1 MWNRLRTF
9 RRHQFG
15 VRNRAPWLSIFNHA
29 LHQFHEN
36 DLFTPAAAMSYFGLL
51 TLFPLLLVLLTFGNH
66 FEIGSEMLRRAVEV
80 YPGSREFLRATV
92 RSLENVSA
100 KVIITCIV
108 VTLWAGSWVFNVVER
123 AINRLWGTR
132 PRAMLRGRGLTLLMI
147 GGVGVLLAVSIFLTS
162 LLVALRDFASRLT
175 PRQLERYAWLA
186 IIGDGVWQFVYA
198 VVSVLVTIT
207 LFTFVY
213 RVMPNGRVT
222 LRDSIPGAV
231 VAGLLWEVSK
241 YGFASLLHY
250 FHYDQIYGSVGAVVA
265 VLTWSYVSSLIM
277 LFGAQLSVVF
287 HQETSG
293 LHEEVTE
300 PQQLK
305 ADSPAPAAH

>member
-1 MWNRLRTF
+1 MWKRIRSF
-9 RRHQFG
+9 QRQHFG
-15 VRNRAPWLSIFNHA
+15 VRNRAPWLSMFSHA

-51 TLFPLLLVLLTFGNH
+51 TLFPLLLVLLSFSNH
-66 FEIGSEMLRRAVEV
+66 FDMGSEMLRRAVEV
-80 YPGSREFLRATV
+80 YPGSREFLRSTV
-92 RSLENVSA
+92 RSLENVSTE
-100 KVIITCIV
+100 VIVTCII

-147 GGVGVLLAVSIFLTS
+147 GGVGVLLTVSIFLTS
-162 LLVALRDFASRLT
+162 LLVALREFASRLT
-175 PRQLERYAWLA
+175 PRQLEHYSWLGY
-186 IIGDGVWQFVYA
+186 IGDGVWQIVFA
-198 VVSVLVTIT
+198 VVSVLVTVT

-231 VAGLLWEVSK
+231 VAGLLWELAK
-241 YGFASLLHY
+241 YIFASSLRY

-265 VLTWSYVSSLIM
+265 VLTWSYVSSLIL

-287 HQETSG
+287 HQEHSAA
-293 LHEEVTE
+293 HEEVTE
-300 PQQLK
+300 PQ
-305 ADSPAPAAH
+305 AAGDTTMTAAH